1 MQTIVMPEQYLR
13 PPIPA
18 NEQARLAALRDYEIL
33 DTDPED
39 AFDAVVQVAAN
50 VCRTSTALVSFVD
63 ADRQWFKARI
73 GTEAKETPRSIAFC
87 AHAIL
92 RPHEIFV
99 VNDARKDNRFAGNP
113 LVANAPH
120 IRFYAGAPVLGSGG
134 EALGTLCVIDTLPRP
149 EGAGNLAA
157 LPALSRV
164 VTNLLEQKRRAR
176 ALERANSDSEGR
188 YVALLQS
195 QADFDQRDP
204 DHAGDL
210 SSAAAGARL
219 SCEHAIIARLQEV
232 AETSNGVSVLIV
244 EVDDFDRYVG
254 AFGQLAGY
262 QVLRTVALILHY
274 SMRTCEHI
282 VGYGSGEFAMILP
295 NASRA
300 EACDIAERVRLCIQK
315 HAWPHRPVTVSVGVA
330 SGRTPNNAHLLLGYA
345 EAALHRAR
353 MSGRNRVAADTTE
366 MPATS

>member
-39 AFDAVVQVAAN
+39 AFDAVAQVAAS

-63 ADRQWFKARI
+63 SDRQWFKARI
-73 GTEAKETPRSIAFC
+73 GTNATETPRSIAFC

-92 RPHEIFV
+92 RPNEIFV

-113 LVANAPH
+113 LVVNAPH
-120 IRFYAGAPVLGSGG
+120 IRFYAGAPVLSAGG
-134 EALGTLCVIDTLPRP
+134 EALGTLCVMDTAPRP
-149 EGAGNLAA
+149 GDAGNLAA

-164 VTNLLEQKRRAR
+164 ITNLLEQKRKER
-176 ALERANSDSEGR
+176 ALERANLVSEDR

-195 QADFDQRDP
+195 QAEVERRDP
-204 DHAGDL
+204 CQGNNMP
-210 SSAAAGARL
+210 AARIRTRL
-219 SCEHAIIARLQEV
+219 VNEHTVITRLQEV
-232 AETSNGVSVLIV
+232 ADSSESVAVLIF
-244 EVDDFDRYVG
+244 EVDDFDRYVA

-262 QVLRTVALILHY
+262 QVLRTVTLILHY
-274 SMRTCEHI
+274 SMQTCEHI

-300 EACDIAERVRLCIQK
+300 EACAMAERVRLCIHK
-315 HAWPHRPVTVSVGVA
+315 HAWPNRPVTVSVGVA
-330 SGRTPNNAHLLLGYA
+330 SGPIQENAHLLLGYA
-345 EAALHRAR
+345 ESALQRAR
-353 MSGRNRVAADTTE
+353 LSGRNRVAADTSE
-366 MPATS
+366 AQIAS